1 MPLNFNVS
9 EPMEKVKL
17 VGNPVPAEHSNI
29 TLNEMPSNSTYRGPS
44 EPPRHSQ
51 QQQRQ
56 APQKARR
63 EGSSN
68 DRHGVVHGGTREEMG
83 FGALNAFA
91 DQQKISHDDQAIL
104 RERNQHHETG
114 GDDESY
120 TSSEESLRSE
130 DSVMTS
136 DSVERPGLDTDP
148 HDPQKIQNP
157 QNPLNDSGLGP
168 EVSMQPLTQEQRR
181 QKKYELLS
189 KLQAL
194 ERKGVSLTK
203 KFTTKHRLTDIQSEY
218 DRVSKTL
225 TQEAGVKFGRKALM
239 AFVTGLEYT
248 NKSFDPVGAKLEG
261 WSESVMEN
269 VEDYDHAMS
278 RIVDKWSSHVE
289 VAPEMELFMAL
300 TGSAFM
306 FHLSKSLLQNP
317 ASLLQSLGQRA
328 PNMMENMMKSM
339 MRNQTEQQPTQNDVD
354 ISPPE
359 MNLNPLQRGGDEYDS
374 DETDST
380 ADDGDTASSVYSG
393 DTDASTKDRPKARI
407 FTVPNKSGT
416 KKNSKV

>member
-1 MPLNFNVS
+1 MPLKFNVS

-17 VGNPVPAEHSNI
+17 VPVEGGAVPTEHSNI
-29 TLNEMPSNSTYRGPS
+29 TLNEMPSNSTYRGS
-44 EPPRHSQ
+44 EPIRQS
-51 QQQRQ
+51 QQRQ
-56 APQKARR
+56 APQKARGHTTPNVR
-63 EGSSN
+63 QGSGLSR
-68 DRHGVVHGGTREEMG
+68 DEMG
-83 FGALNAFA
+83 FGAMNAFA
-91 DQQKISHDDQAIL
+91 NQQKISHGDQAIL
-104 RERNQHHETG
+104 RERNQHQEAD

-136 DSVERPGLDTDP
+136 DSVERPGLDTAGAIP
-148 HDPQKIQNP
+148 QNP
-157 QNPLNDSGLGP
+157 QNPENAQNASGLGP

-194 ERKGVSLTK
+194 ERKGVALTK

-239 AFVTGLEYT
+239 AFVTGMEYT
-248 NKSFDPVGAKLEG
+248 NKSFDPIGAKLEG

-339 MRNQTEQQPTQNDVD
+339 MRNQTEQQQPTQNDVD

-359 MNLNPLQRGGDEYDS
+359 MNLNPLQHAGDEYDS

-393 DTDASTKDRPKARI
+393 DTDTSKQDRPKARI